1 MSQLTIR
8 QVVNSVYNSN
18 SYILSHSDG
27 EGKEVWIIDMGDTDR
42 IIEALPS
49 GAIVKGVFLTHT
61 HYDHIY
67 GLNAFIA
74 QYPHIHLYTNAAG
87 KKALLSPMLNYSRYH
102 LEAPDFIY
110 NDPDNITV
118 IEDGESIAL
127 FDDVSIKVIATPGHD
142 ASCLT
147 YIVGDYVFSGDSFI
161 PGVCTRATFRL
172 SDKDAVTDSENR
184 IKELASGKTL
194 CPGHESIYEEYKN
207 E

>member
-1 MSQLTIR
+1 MSQLVIR

-18 SYILSHSDG
+18 SYILSHHTS
-27 EGKEVWIIDMGDTDR
+27 EGKEVWIIDMGDADR
-42 IIEALPS
+42 IIESLPS

-67 GLNAFIA
+67 GLNSFIA

-110 NDPDNITV
+110 NDPDSIIV
-118 IEDGESIAL
+118 IEDGDSIAL

-161 PGVCTRATFRL
+161 PGVSTRATFRL

-194 CPGHESIYEEYKN
+194 CPGHGFIYEEYNNK
-207 E
+207 

>member
-1 MSQLTIR
+1 MSQLVIR

-18 SYILSHSDG
+18 SYILSHHTS
-27 EGKEVWIIDMGDTDR
+27 EGKEVWIIDMGDADR
-42 IIEALPS
+42 IIESLPS

-110 NDPDNITV
+110 NDPDSIIV
-118 IEDGESIAL
+118 IEDGDSIAL

-194 CPGHESIYEEYKN
+194 CPGHGFIYEEYNNK
-207 E
+207 

>member
-1 MSQLTIR
+1 MPQLTIR
-8 QVVNSVYNSN
+8 QIVNSVYDSN
-18 SYILSHSDG
+18 SYILTHHTS
-27 EGKEVWIIDMGDTDR
+27 EGKEVWIIDMGDADR

-74 QYPHIHLYTNAAG
+74 QYPYIQLYTNAAG

-102 LEAPDFIY
+102 LEGPDFIY
-110 NDPDNITV
+110 NKPDSIAI
-118 IEDGESIAL
+118 IEDGISVTL
-127 FDDVSIKVIATPGHD
+127 FDGFLIKVIATPGHD

-147 YIVGDYVFSGDSFI
+147 YIADDFVFSGDSFI

-172 SDKDAVTDSENR
+172 SDKDAVSDSEKR

-194 CPGHESIYEEYKN
+194 CPGHGPIYEEYN
-207 E
+207 NN